1 MRPHSARDMPSRL
14 IIGLLLGLGAAIIWG
29 GHAVVARLA
38 LNGQGF
44 HVLDLGA
51 TRYIPT
57 GIILAPIAWRIRHR
71 LRELGPWRML
81 LLVAMGGVGNQLTF
95 VSGLQWAP
103 ASHGGTI
110 SPMIGPVVAAIA
122 GWVLLGE
129 RPTRGRIM
137 ALGVMVAGVLLI
149 GWEGLASDRPDVWKG
164 DLLLLVAGATWGVF
178 GALLRLWQLPAIP
191 AASAVAVASA
201 ILVTP
206 PWIALAAQDFLAL
219 PWQLQLWMT
228 LAQGLMLGILAMGM
242 FARSLDL
249 LGPTRASTISVFV
262 PVSALL
268 LAWLILDETMGPL
281 QLIGATIAVSGMLA
295 AVLFTGRR

>member
-1 MRPHSARDMPSRL
+1 MPSRL
-14 IIGLLLGLGAAIIWG
+14 IIGLLLGLGASVIWG

-51 TRYIPT
+51 TRYLPCA
-57 GIILAPIAWRIRHR
+57 IILAPIAWRIRHR
-71 LRELGPWRML
+71 LRELGPWRIL

-110 SPMIGPVVAAIA
+110 SPMTAPVVAAIA
-122 GWVLLGE
+122 GWILLDE
-129 RPTRGRIM
+129 KPTRGRLAALATMI
-137 ALGVMVAGVLLI
+137 LGVLMI
-149 GWEGLASDRPDVWKG
+149 GWEGLATDRPDVWKG
-164 DLLLLVAGATWGVF
+164 DLLLIAAGGTWGVF

-201 ILVTP
+201 ILVAP
-206 PWIALAAQDFLAL
+206 PWLAFAASDFLAL
-219 PWQLQLWMT
+219 PVSLQLWMI
-228 LAQGLMLGILAMGM
+228 LAQGVLLGILAMGM

-249 LGPTRASTISVFV
+249 LGPTRASTLSVFV

-268 LAWLILDETMGPL
+268 LAWGVLGETMGPL
-281 QLIGATIAVSGMLA
+281 QLAGAAIAVSGMLT